1 MTFVGSEGT
10 LRTPI
15 FSDTDVL
22 VSHGTDNRV
31 YDIRNPAH
39 VHQPLIQSIVNELRG
54 DGRCESTAE
63 SGARASWV
71 LEQCVVG
78 YYGTRRLSAPETA
91 RGGHAPGQG

>member
-10 LRTPI
+10 IRTPI

-22 VSHGTDNRV
+22 VTRGTDNRV
-31 YDIRNPAH
+31 HDIRNPAH

-54 DGRCESTAE
+54 NGRCESTAE

-71 LEQCVVG
+71 LEQCVAG
-78 YYGTRRLSAPETA
+78 YYGRVAYQRRSTA